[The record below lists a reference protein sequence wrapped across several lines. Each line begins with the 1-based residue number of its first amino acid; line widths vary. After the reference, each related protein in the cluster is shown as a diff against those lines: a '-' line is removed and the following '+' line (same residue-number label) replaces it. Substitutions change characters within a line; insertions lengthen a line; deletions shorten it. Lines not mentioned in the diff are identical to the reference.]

1 MNCLHSVQAAERIGQ
16 NKMTKLNIK
25 KIAALGCAAAMLGSL
40 TACGEKTTWG
50 AVIDGVQIPAGVF
63 IYYLDT
69 ANYEAQQKLNEQTD
83 TSSDLSPEGAAAQSS
98 ETVTLP
104 LYSSQIDGVDSK
116 QWIYDRATELMQ
128 EYAAVEAKFDE
139 YGLTLSDD
147 DKQSAQVYLDQ
158 IWDYAGDYYTSM
170 GVSENS
176 YKSIFLNSSKKQK
189 LFETIYSEGGER
201 AVSDDEIKTY
211 LDENYALINYIDVE
225 LKDGEGN
232 LLKSDGKAERM
243 EMLNSYI
250 ERYNNG
256 EDFDELNAEYV
267 TYYENLKKAAEEAAA
282 AAEEKAAAEEA
293 AIAAKAEAAV
303 KEAATAEEA
312 AAAAEAE
319 AAAKEAAAAAE
330 AEAAAN
336 ADETAADDT
345 AETTAEVSQS
355 PAEAALP
362 SDDEEVTDETSET
375 ETSTETEVSEDTEA
389 AEETTAPDEAVS
401 ESETSA
407 AETTAADAQTTQVGT
422 VESNMTV
429 IEKADRTVPCA
440 DVANKVFDEMNKG
453 DIQIIE
459 TADGEH
465 YYLVVK
471 LDILED
477 DEYFTTARA
486 SLLSEMKS
494 DDFDGMV
501 SEWTAAQTVE
511 KNADSYK
518 RYDPEKMFKS

>member
-25 KIAALGCAAAMLGSL
+25 KIAALGCAAAMVSSL

-83 TSSDLSPEGAAAQSS
+83 TSADISPEGAAAQSS

-282 AAEEKAAAEEA
+282 AAE
-293 AIAAKAEAAV
+293 
-303 KEAATAEEA
+303 
-312 AAAAEAE
+312 
-319 AAAKEAAAAAE
+319 
-330 AEAAAN
+330 AAN
-336 ADETAADDT
+336 AETADDT

-375 ETSTETEVSEDTEA
+375 ETSTETEVPTETEA

-401 ESETSA
+401 ETETSA

>member
-25 KIAALGCAAAMLGSL
+25 KIAALGCAAAMVSSL

-83 TSSDLSPEGAAAQSS
+83 TSADLSPEGAAAQSS

-250 ERYNNG
+250 ERYKNG

-282 AAEEKAAAEEA
+282 AAE
-293 AIAAKAEAAV
+293 
-303 KEAATAEEA
+303 
-312 AAAAEAE
+312 
-319 AAAKEAAAAAE
+319 
-330 AEAAAN
+330 AAN
-336 ADETAADDT
+336 ADETAAENT

-401 ESETSA
+401 ETETSA

>member
-25 KIAALGCAAAMLGSL
+25 KIAALGCAAAMVSSL

-282 AAEEKAAAEEA
+282 AAE
-293 AIAAKAEAAV
+293 
-303 KEAATAEEA
+303 
-312 AAAAEAE
+312 
-319 AAAKEAAAAAE
+319 
-330 AEAAAN
+330 AAN
-336 ADETAADDT
+336 ADETAAENT

-375 ETSTETEVSEDTEA
+375 ETSTETEVPTETEA

-401 ESETSA
+401 ETETSA

>member
-1 MNCLHSVQAAERIGQ
+1 MKSERIGQ

-25 KIAALGCAAAMLGSL
+25 KIAALGCSAAMLGSL

-69 ANYEAQQKLNEQTD
+69 ANYEARQKLNEQTD
-83 TSSDLSPEGAAAQSS
+83 TSADLSPEGAAAQSS

-139 YGLTLSDD
+139 YGLTLTDD

-176 YKSIFLNSSKKQK
+176 YKSIFLNSSKRQK
-189 LFETIYSEGGER
+189 LFETIYSEGGEK

-232 LLKSDGKAERM
+232 LLKSEGKAERM
-243 EMLNSYI
+243 DMLNSYM

-267 TYYENLKKAAEEAAA
+267 TYYENLKKAAEET
-282 AAEEKAAAEEA
+282 AAAEEA
-293 AIAAKAEAAV
+293 ANAE
-303 KEAATAEEA
+303 T
-312 AAAAEAE
+312 
-319 AAAKEAAAAAE
+319 
-330 AEAAAN
+330 
-336 ADETAADDT
+336 ADDT

-375 ETSTETEVSEDTEA
+375 EVPAETEAS
-389 AEETTAPDEAVS
+389 EETTAPDEAVS
-401 ESETSA
+401 ETETSA

-453 DIQIIE
+453 DVQIIE

>member
-25 KIAALGCAAAMLGSL
+25 KIAALGCAAAMVSSL

-83 TSSDLSPEGAAAQSS
+83 TSADLSPEGAAAQSS

-282 AAEEKAAAEEA
+282 AEE
-293 AIAAKAEAAV
+293 V
-303 KEAATAEEA
+303 
-312 AAAAEAE
+312 
-319 AAAKEAAAAAE
+319 
-330 AEAAAN
+330 AN
-336 ADETAADDT
+336 ADETAAENT

-362 SDDEEVTDETSET
+362 SDDEEVTEDNAET
-375 ETSTETEVSEDTEA
+375 EALAETTAPAETEASED
-389 AEETTAPDEAVS
+389 TTAPDEAVS
-401 ESETSA
+401 ETETSA

>member
-25 KIAALGCAAAMLGSL
+25 KIAALGCAAAMVSSL

-69 ANYEAQQKLNEQTD
+69 ANYEARQKLNEQTD
-83 TSSDLSPEGAAAQSS
+83 TSADLSPEGAAAQSS

-189 LFETIYSEGGER
+189 LFETIYSEGGEK

-282 AAEEKAAAEEA
+282 AEE
-293 AIAAKAEAAV
+293 V
-303 KEAATAEEA
+303 
-312 AAAAEAE
+312 
-319 AAAKEAAAAAE
+319 
-330 AEAAAN
+330 AN
-336 ADETAADDT
+336 ADETAAENT

-362 SDDEEVTDETSET
+362 SDDEEVTEDNAET
-375 ETSTETEVSEDTEA
+375 EA
-389 AEETTAPDEAVS
+389 LAETTAPAETEASEDTTAPYESVS
-401 ESETSA
+401 ETETSA

>member
-25 KIAALGCAAAMLGSL
+25 KIAALGCAAAMVSSL

-83 TSSDLSPEGAAAQSS
+83 TSADLSPEGAAAQSS

-189 LFETIYSEGGER
+189 LFETIYSEGGEK

-282 AAEEKAAAEEA
+282 AEE
-293 AIAAKAEAAV
+293 V
-303 KEAATAEEA
+303 
-312 AAAAEAE
+312 
-319 AAAKEAAAAAE
+319 
-330 AEAAAN
+330 AN
-336 ADETAADDT
+336 ADETAAENT

-362 SDDEEVTDETSET
+362 SDDEEVTEDNAET
-375 ETSTETEVSEDTEA
+375 EALAETTAPAETEASED
-389 AEETTAPDEAVS
+389 TTAPDEAVS
-401 ESETSA
+401 ETETSA

>member
-1 MNCLHSVQAAERIGQ
+1 MKSERIGQ

-25 KIAALGCAAAMLGSL
+25 KIAALGCSAAMLGSL

-69 ANYEAQQKLNEQTD
+69 ANYEARQKLNEQTD
-83 TSSDLSPEGAAAQSS
+83 TSADLSPEGAAAQSS

-139 YGLTLSDD
+139 YGLTLTDD

-176 YKSIFLNSSKKQK
+176 YKSIFLNSSKRQK
-189 LFETIYSEGGER
+189 LFETIYSEGGEK

-232 LLKSDGKAERM
+232 LLKSEGKAERM
-243 EMLNSYI
+243 DMLNSYM

-267 TYYENLKKAAEEAAA
+267 TYYENLKKAAEET
-282 AAEEKAAAEEA
+282 AAAEEA
-293 AIAAKAEAAV
+293 ANAE
-303 KEAATAEEA
+303 T
-312 AAAAEAE
+312 
-319 AAAKEAAAAAE
+319 
-330 AEAAAN
+330 
-336 ADETAADDT
+336 ADDT

-375 ETSTETEVSEDTEA
+375 EVPAETEAS
-389 AEETTAPDEAVS
+389 EETTAPDEAVS
-401 ESETSA
+401 ETETSA

-453 DIQIIE
+453 DVQIIE

-518 RYDPEKMFKS
+518 RYDPEKMFKSGLVIKGEKPVEAPLVYARVTKNGVERFY

>member
-116 QWIYDRATELMQ
+116 QWIYDRATELMH

-330 AEAAAN
+330 A
-336 ADETAADDT
+336 
-345 AETTAEVSQS
+345 
-355 PAEAALP
+355 ALP

>member
-25 KIAALGCAAAMLGSL
+25 KIAALGCAAAMVSSL

-83 TSSDLSPEGAAAQSS
+83 TSADLSPEGAAAQSS

-282 AAEEKAAAEEA
+282 AAE
-293 AIAAKAEAAV
+293 
-303 KEAATAEEA
+303 
-312 AAAAEAE
+312 
-319 AAAKEAAAAAE
+319 
-330 AEAAAN
+330 AAN
-336 ADETAADDT
+336 ADETAAENT

-375 ETSTETEVSEDTEA
+375 ETSIETEVSEDTEA

-401 ESETSA
+401 ETETSA

-453 DIQIIE
+453 DVQIIE